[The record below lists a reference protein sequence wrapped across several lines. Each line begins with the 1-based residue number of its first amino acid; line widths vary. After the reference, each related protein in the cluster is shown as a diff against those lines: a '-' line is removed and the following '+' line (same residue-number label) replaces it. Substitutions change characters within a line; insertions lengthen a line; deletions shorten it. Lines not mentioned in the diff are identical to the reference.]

1 MKKKF
6 NTFNICLYLP
16 FILYTLC
23 NIYIYIESGGQLLI
37 MSRTIL
43 IFVLLLLI
51 SVGLSSNKKWL
62 KIIGLITMIIFL
74 IVGIY
79 MGYYD
84 YNQWMSTV
92 IFVQIFIYYLSIY
105 LAKNKKIL

>member
-6 NTFNICLYLP
+6 NTFNICLYIP

-23 NIYIYIESGGQLLI
+23 NIYIFFESGRQLLI

-74 IVGIY
+74 LLVFIL
-79 MGYYD
+79 
-84 YNQWMSTV
+84 V
-92 IFVQIFIYYLSIY
+92 ITIIISG
-105 LAKNKKIL
+105 